1 MFKCTNY
8 NFHSFEHKVAV
19 NCSAAGAGPISFSLS
34 PQGHVFDQ
42 WNTQQFC
49 LISIRGHLQ

>member
-19 NCSAAGAGPISFSLS
+19 NCSAAGAGRGSSGVRISEFT
-34 PQGHVFDQ
+34 PNF
-42 WNTQQFC
+42 
-49 LISIRGHLQ
+49 